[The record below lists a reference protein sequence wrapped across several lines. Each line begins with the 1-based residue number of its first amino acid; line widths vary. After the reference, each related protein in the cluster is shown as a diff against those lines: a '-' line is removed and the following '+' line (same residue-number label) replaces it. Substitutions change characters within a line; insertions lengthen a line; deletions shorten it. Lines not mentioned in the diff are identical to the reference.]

1 MSRILLLAN
10 LNCDH
15 VLSLSEPLVAGPGC
29 NMWIRGAGSAVA
41 LPTPASGWCGRVT
54 R

>member
-15 VLSLSEPLVAGPGC
+15 VLSLSEPLVAGARLQYVDQG
-29 NMWIRGAGSAVA
+29 
-41 LPTPASGWCGRVT
+41 
-54 R
+54 

>member
-15 VLSLSEPLVAGPGC
+15 VLSLAEPLVAGRAC
-29 NMWIRGAGSAVA
+29 NTWIRGAGSAAVP
-41 LPTPASGWCGRVT
+41 PTPA
-54 R
+54 

>member
-29 NMWIRGAGSAVA
+29 NTWIRDAGWEVV
-41 LPTPASGWCGRVT
+41 PPIPASGWCGRVT